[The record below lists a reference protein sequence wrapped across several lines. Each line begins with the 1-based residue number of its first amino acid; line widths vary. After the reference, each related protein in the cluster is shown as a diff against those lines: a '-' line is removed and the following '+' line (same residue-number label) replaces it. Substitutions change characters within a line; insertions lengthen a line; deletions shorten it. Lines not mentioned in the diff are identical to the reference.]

1 MYHQDYDDEEDDGP
15 RIGVVDKVK
24 GFFAGLRQHHED
36 VDEVSP
42 EAPRGR
48 IYDIGGKERVRITT
62 HPEQTITVM
71 TVYEFNDAQKV
82 ADRLRAGA
90 PQLVNF
96 EKCQPKTAEKVTD
109 FLSGVTYG
117 VNGYIER
124 VSDRVWLFTPRTVH
138 VTIDH
143 SDAQPLRSNNPGGAP
158 PSNASSGMPRGL

>member
-1 MYHQDYDDEEDDGP
+1 MYHQDYDDEEFDGP
-15 RIGVVDKVK
+15 RVSVVDRVK
-24 GFFAGLRQHHED
+24 GFFAGLRHNND
-36 VDEVSP
+36 DLDEVSSEKP
-42 EAPRGR
+42 AGR
-48 IYDIGGKERVRITT
+48 IYDIGTKDRVRITT
-62 HPEQTITVM
+62 HPEQTITIL

-96 EKCQPKTAEKVTD
+96 EKCQARTAEKVTD

-124 VSDRVWLFTPRTVH
+124 VSDRVWLFTPSTVQ

-143 SDAQPLRSNNPGGAP
+143 SDAQPLRPSGPAGAP
-158 PSNASSGMPRGL
+158 NSAPGTPPRGL